1 MGRKRAPGYAR
12 PCRRGLHTIPAGK
25 LCCVPC
31 KNESKAQ
38 RLRGGPDARPEPAGG
53 VAAYLRAA
61 HIPILEILAQAACS
75 PELAYLFDVGA
86 PKAQKAAEE
95 HRHAAARSVCAGC
108 PVREACYA
116 DAYAGRQLGVY
127 GGVVMDQG
135 FWSVEG
141 RQGIVQDVQS
151 VQDYPA

>member
-1 MGRKRAPGYAR
+1 MGKKRAPGYAR
-12 PCRRGLHTIPAGK
+12 TCRRGLHTIPAGQMW
-25 LCCVPC
+25 CREC
-31 KNESKAQ
+31 KNESKSQ
-38 RLRGGPDARPEPAGG
+38 RLRGGPDARPEPAGA

-86 PKAQKAAEE
+86 PKAQKAAEAD
-95 HRHAAARSVCAGC
+95 RHAAARSVCARC